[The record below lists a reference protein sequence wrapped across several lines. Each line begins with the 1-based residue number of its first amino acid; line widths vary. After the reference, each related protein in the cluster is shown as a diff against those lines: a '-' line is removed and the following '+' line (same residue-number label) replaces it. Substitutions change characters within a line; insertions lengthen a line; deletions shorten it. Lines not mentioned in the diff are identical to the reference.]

1 MENEITYEE
10 IMSGFMNDIEGL
22 TISYNEG
29 TETVRFTSK
38 YQDCISDL
46 NQYLLD
52 CYPHYLSNISYD
64 VNDRDGKYWLKLI
77 CIRREVA

>member
-1 MENEITYEE
+1 MQTELTYEG
-10 IMSGFMNDIEGL
+10 IKQDLDNIEGL
-22 TISYNEG
+22 IISYNEG

-52 CYPHYLSNISYD
+52 IYPHYLSNISYD
-64 VNDRDGKYWLKLI
+64 VNDRDGKYWLELI
-77 CIRREVA
+77 CIRKESS